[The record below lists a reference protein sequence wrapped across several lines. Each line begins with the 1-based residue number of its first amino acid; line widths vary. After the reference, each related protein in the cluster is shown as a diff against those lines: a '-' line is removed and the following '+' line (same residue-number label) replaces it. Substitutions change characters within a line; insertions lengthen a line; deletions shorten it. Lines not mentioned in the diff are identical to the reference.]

1 MRLRRTMQFIP
12 GNNPGMVQNA
22 GVLGADSII
31 LDVEDAITLREKDA
45 ARFLVASALRSVNFY
60 TSEKV
65 VRINSIDTFAR
76 QDIQLIVPCGPDAI
90 LLPKTNCAADVHQVV
105 EWIRAA
111 EKPGQNPVKLVPQ
124 IETPQGVAEA
134 YAIAVADPR
143 VEALALGAED
153 YTAILSAQRTKEG
166 TEILTMRMIV
176 INACAA
182 AGIQSI
188 DTPFTDV
195 NDEEGLMRD
204 TALAKQL
211 GFKGKLSISP
221 RHIDIIHQVFSPT
234 PKEVEWALRVI
245 AGLKQ
250 AEKEGAGVITVDGK
264 MVDKPIVDRA
274 QRVVQL
280 AVTLGLLKEAVK

>member
-12 GNNPGMVQNA
+12 GNNPGMVQNG

-45 ARFLVASALRSVNFY
+45 ARLLVASALHSINFY
-60 TSEKV
+60 KSEKV

-76 QDIQLIVPCGPDAI
+76 EDINMIVPCGPEAI
-90 LLPKTNCAADVHQVV
+90 LIPKTHCAADVHQVV
-105 EWIRAA
+105 EWIKAVER
-111 EKPGQNPVKLVPQ
+111 PGQKPVKLIPQ
-124 IETPQGVAEA
+124 IESPQGLIEA

-153 YTAILSAQRTKEG
+153 YTATLSAQRTKEG

-176 INACAA
+176 VNAAAA

-195 NDEEGLMRD
+195 NDEDGLIRD
-204 TALAKQL
+204 TLLAKQL
-211 GFKGKLSISP
+211 GFKGKLSINP
-221 RHIDIIHQVFSPT
+221 RHVDIIHQVFSPT
-234 PKEVEWALRVI
+234 AKEVEWALRI
-245 AGLKQ
+245 ISGLKQ
-250 AEKEGAGVITVDGK
+250 AAKEGSGVITVDGK

-274 QRVVQL
+274 ERVVQL
-280 AVTLGLLKEAVK
+280 ARTLGLLKEAEK

>member
-12 GNNPGMVQNA
+12 GNNPGMVQNG

-45 ARFLVASALRSVNFY
+45 ARFLVASALKSVNFY
-60 TSEKV
+60 RSEKV
-65 VRINSIDTFAR
+65 VRINSIDTFAQ
-76 QDIQLIVPCGPDAI
+76 QDINLIVPCGPDAI

-105 EWIRAA
+105 EWLKAA
-111 EKPGQNPVKLVPQ
+111 EKPGQTPVKLIPQ
-124 IETPQGVAEA
+124 IETPQGVIEA
-134 YAIAVADPR
+134 YSIAIADPR

-176 INACAA
+176 VNAAA
-182 AGIQSI
+182 TAGIQSI

-195 NDEEGLMRD
+195 NDEEGLMKD

-211 GFKGKLSISP
+211 GFKGKLTINP

-234 PKEVEWALRVI
+234 PKEVEWALKVI
-245 AGLKQ
+245 NGLKQ

-274 QRVVQL
+274 ERVVQL
-280 AVTLGLLKEAVK
+280 ARTLGLVKEAVK

>member
-12 GNNPGMVQNA
+12 GNNPGMVQNG
-22 GVLGADSII
+22 GVLGADSLI

-45 ARFLVASALRSVNFY
+45 ARFLVASALKSVNFY
-60 TSEKV
+60 NSEKV

-76 QDIQLIVPCGPDAI
+76 QDINIIVPCEPDAI

-105 EWIRAA
+105 EWIKAA
-111 EKPGQNPVKLVPQ
+111 EKPGQIPVKLIPQ
-124 IETPQGVAEA
+124 IETPQGVIEA
-134 YAIAVADPR
+134 YGIAVADKR

-153 YTAILSAQRTKEG
+153 YTAILSALRTKDG

-176 INACAA
+176 VNAASA

-195 NDEEGLMRD
+195 NDEEGLIKD
-204 TALAKQL
+204 TQLAKKL
-211 GFKGKLSISP
+211 GFKGKLSINP
-221 RHIDIIHQVFSPT
+221 RHIDVIHQVFSPT
-234 PKEVEWALRVI
+234 DQEVAWAIRVI
-245 AGLKQ
+245 DSLKQ

-274 QRVVQL
+274 QNVMQM
-280 AVTLGLLKEAVK
+280 AKTLGLLKEVVA

>member
-12 GNNPGMVQNA
+12 GNNPGMVQNG
-22 GVLGADSII
+22 GVLGADSLI

-45 ARFLVASALRSVNFY
+45 ARLLVASALKSVNFY
-60 TSEKV
+60 NSEKV

-76 QDIQLIVPCGPDAI
+76 QDIAIIVPCEPDAI

-105 EWIRAA
+105 EWIKAA
-111 EKPGQNPVKLVPQ
+111 EKPGQQPVKLIPQ
-124 IETPQGVAEA
+124 IETPQGVIEA
-134 YAIAVADPR
+134 YGVAVADER

-153 YTAILSAQRTKEG
+153 YTAILSAQRTKDG
-166 TEILTMRMIV
+166 AEILTMRMIV
-176 INACAA
+176 VNAASA

-195 NDEEGLMRD
+195 NDEEGLIKD
-204 TALAKQL
+204 TLIAKKL
-211 GFKGKLSISP
+211 GFKGKLSINP

-234 PKEVEWALRVI
+234 DKEVAWAARVI
-245 AGLKQ
+245 DGLKQ

-274 QRVVQL
+274 QNVMQM
-280 AVTLGLLKEAVK
+280 AKTLGLLKEGTM

>member
-12 GNNPGMVQNA
+12 GNNPGMVQNG

-45 ARFLVASALRSVNFY
+45 ARLLVASALKSVNFY
-60 TSEKV
+60 NSEKV
-65 VRINSIDTFAR
+65 VRINSIDTFAL
-76 QDIQLIVPCGPDAI
+76 QDINIIVPCAPNAI
-90 LLPKTNCAADVHQVV
+90 LLPKTNCAADVHQVAA
-105 EWIRAA
+105 WIKAA
-111 EKPGQNPVKLVPQ
+111 EKPGQKTVKLIPQ
-124 IETPQGVAEA
+124 IETPQGVIEA

-166 TEILTMRMIV
+166 AEILTMRMIV
-176 INACAA
+176 VNAASA

-195 NDEEGLMRD
+195 NDEEGLIKD
-204 TALAKQL
+204 TLLAKQL
-211 GFKGKLSISP
+211 GFKGKLSINP

-234 PKEVEWALRVI
+234 AKEVAWASRVI
-245 AGLKQ
+245 EGLKQ

-274 QRVVQL
+274 QNVMQL
-280 AVTLGLLKEAVK
+280 ARTLGLVKEALS

>member
-12 GNNPGMVQNA
+12 GNNPGMIQNG

-45 ARFLVASALRSVNFY
+45 ARLLIASALRSVNFY
-60 TSEKV
+60 RSEKV
-65 VRINSIDTFAR
+65 VRINSIDTFAQ
-76 QDIQLIVPCGPDAI
+76 QDINLIVPCGPDAI

-105 EWIRAA
+105 AWLKAVER
-111 EKPGQNPVKLVPQ
+111 PGQTPVKLIPQ
-124 IETPQGVAEA
+124 IETPQGLIEA
-134 YAIAVADPR
+134 YSIAVADPR

-166 TEILTMRMIV
+166 AEILTMRMIV
-176 INACAA
+176 VNAAAA

-211 GFKGKLSISP
+211 GFKGKLTISP
-221 RHIDIIHQVFSPT
+221 RHIDIIHQMFSPSL
-234 PKEVEWALRVI
+234 KEVEWALKVI
-245 AGLKQ
+245 NGLKQ

-274 QRVVQL
+274 ERVVQL
-280 AVTLGLLKEAVK
+280 ARTLGLVKEAVK